1 MVIDNQIFHAF
12 RQNEKEIKKAINLLK
27 KNKFTIFDPQG
38 NRVYEKKK
46 TVQKSTR
53 QITKAK
59 KNKL

>member
-46 TVQKSTR
+46 TV
-53 QITKAK
+53 
-59 KNKL
+59 